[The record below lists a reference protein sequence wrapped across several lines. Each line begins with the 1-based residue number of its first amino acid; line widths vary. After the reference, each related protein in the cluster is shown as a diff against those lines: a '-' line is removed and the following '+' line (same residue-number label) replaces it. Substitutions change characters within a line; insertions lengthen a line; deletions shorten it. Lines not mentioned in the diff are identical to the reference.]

1 MNLDLDKISNNS
13 AVALDLVPWL
23 KPLEPWLRFARQHAP
38 WHLWLDKWSY
48 PWAIR
53 CDRAMEHW
61 QEQLRRT
68 EDRQRKRELREKA
81 DSIPSGK
88 TVVLAVA
95 KKLADAGRLAEA
107 CRRTLT
113 WLERLQRQHGDRFG
127 FVELVAES
135 RLLLH
140 LGRANVLE
148 NVGLYCERTTGLP
161 IIPGTALKGVVST
174 WACWSEH
181 FNPADRAFRE
191 FSKNSTQRRNFTA
204 QEAQLARRI
213 LGDDNPNGSE
223 SAGEVIFLG
232 GFPLTVPALGLDIV
246 NPHHDA
252 QGNPV
257 DPKPNTFLCL
267 EPGTQWR
274 FAFYV
279 RPGAQQA
286 GDLIATTK
294 RWMEEALTQLGIGAK
309 TAAGYGRFRTPTDA
323 DRQAAQ
329 QAAAAAQAAD
339 DAARQRAQQ
348 EAERARHQSAV
359 QASLQSDFPNEATFR
374 NRVLAKLNPSQLE
387 QLKVEV
393 ELLKRSENAPWLQK
407 LKDTLAAKDYKDIRK
422 RLRDKDWFPKDWL
435 PPQ

>member
-1 MNLDLDKISNNS
+1 MLAVTKPIEAALKKRCDAWHLRLDKFSFQCDGGPEAKTESLKKVRDCYRQMTPNHLQP
-13 AVALDLVPWL
+13 AV
-23 KPLEPWLRFARQHAP
+23 
-38 WHLWLDKWSY
+38 
-48 PWAIR
+48 
-53 CDRAMEHW
+53 
-61 QEQLRRT
+61 
-68 EDRQRKRELREKA
+68 
-81 DSIPSGK
+81 
-88 TVVLAVA
+88 
-95 KKLADAGRLAEA
+95 
-107 CRRTLT
+107 RRTLT

-127 FVELVAES
+127 FVQLVAES

-181 FNPADRAFRE
+181 FNPADGAFRE

-329 QAAAAAQAAD
+329 QAAAAGEQ
-339 DAARQRAQQ
+339 AQQ
-348 EAERARHQSAV
+348 EADRARQQAAV
-359 QASLQSDFPNEATFR
+359 QASLQSDYPNEVTFR
-374 NRVLAKLNPSQLE
+374 NRVLAKLVPGQID
-387 QLKVEV
+387 QLKSEI
-393 ELLKRSENAPWLQK
+393 ELLKKPENAKWLEK
-407 LKDTLAAKDYKDIRK
+407 LKTTLASKEHKDIRK

-435 PPQ
+435 PQP